1 MSIQQQ
7 LFTSFIKGV
16 AKTTGSL
23 TVLTLAATIWHFY
36 TLPVRQST
44 KESNQ
49 NKVTHKDQVNNADN
63 INNIENI
70 DDFFIDNDNDNK
82 KSILPTSIGDGCIKN
97 NFKKIFD

>member
-36 TLPVRQST
+36 TLPVQQGT
-44 KESNQ
+44 Q
-49 NKVTHKDQVNNADN
+49 NKVAHKDQVNNVDN
-63 INNIENI
+63 IDNIDNVENT
-70 DDFFIDNDNDNK
+70 DDFFIDNDK
-82 KSILPTSIGDGCIKN
+82 GTLPTNVGDVCIKD